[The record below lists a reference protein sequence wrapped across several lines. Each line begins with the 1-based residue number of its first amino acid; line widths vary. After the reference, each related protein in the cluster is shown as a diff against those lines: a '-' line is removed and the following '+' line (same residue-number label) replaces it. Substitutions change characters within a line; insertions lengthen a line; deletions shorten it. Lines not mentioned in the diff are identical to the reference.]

1 MSNEFRTNR
10 ACIVIASHISNTK
23 RIGHLIE
30 CLTSLTRQTMV
41 IDIYLSISFE
51 NKKIQNDFAVEYSKH
66 ENKHLHSPQISMKVL
81 TKKTPQMRHIRD
93 ILVHIYDKHEW
104 VMFSDDD
111 DTYEPNRVQNILQS
125 IVNLLNHVATQMPKN
140 EFVGLYES
148 EHGKNHKEQR
158 QEYWCYCVHTFVL
171 RNFFKTVAEYDDILD
186 HKCCDVFFAEYI
198 RRMDNYYVFGSIQQ
212 KMYNY
217 RVENNA
223 DSITGMI
230 KSKNKIVR
238 QPPGEITDE
247 NREQCIQSLN
257 EYLDSELDMYLH
269 DTYLRTI
276 VGCTFDDIL
285 RNEFKSEYEILHL
298 IKREHIDKIKN
309 YYIYLREVC
318 NMIYDT
324 KI

>member
-1 MSNEFRTNR
+1 
-10 ACIVIASHISNTK
+10 
-23 RIGHLIE
+23 
-30 CLTSLTRQTMV
+30 
-41 IDIYLSISFE
+41 
-51 NKKIQNDFAVEYSKH
+51 
-66 ENKHLHSPQISMKVL
+66 MKVL

-93 ILVHIYDKHEW
+93 ILIPIYEKHDW

-125 IVNLLNHVATQMPKN
+125 IVNLLNHVAKQMPKN

-171 RNFFKTVAEYDDILD
+171 QNFFKTVALYDDILD
-186 HKCCDVFFAEYI
+186 HKCCDVFFAEYM

-257 EYLDSELDMYLH
+257 EYLDTEIDMYLH

-298 IKREHIDKIKN
+298 IKQEHIDKIKN
-309 YYIYLREVC
+309 YYSFLREVC